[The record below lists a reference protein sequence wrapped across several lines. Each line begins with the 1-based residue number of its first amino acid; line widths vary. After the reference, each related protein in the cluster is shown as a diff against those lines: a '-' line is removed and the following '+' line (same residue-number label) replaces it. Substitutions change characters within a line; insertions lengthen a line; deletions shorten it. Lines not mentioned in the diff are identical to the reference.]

1 MKMKMMVLCAFL
13 LVLACNKE
21 NNTTT
26 FSSDAPECVKN
37 ITSNL
42 QGRTVKKWTDGSS
55 FYWSV
60 DNNGN
65 PAIDAQFIYYLNS
78 KCDTVCR
85 ICFCP
90 RECKIDV
97 NTLTEVK

>member
-1 MKMKMMVLCAFL
+1 MILCLLL
-13 LVLACNKE
+13 LVLSCKKDIAPLR
-21 NNTTT
+21 
-26 FSSDAPECVKN
+26 SDAPDCVKN
-37 ITSNL
+37 IILDL

-65 PAIDAQFIYYLNS
+65 IAIDAQFIYYLNLQ
-78 KCDTVCR
+78 CDTVCR

-90 RECKIDV
+90 SNCKIDI
-97 NTLTEVK
+97 TKLTEVK